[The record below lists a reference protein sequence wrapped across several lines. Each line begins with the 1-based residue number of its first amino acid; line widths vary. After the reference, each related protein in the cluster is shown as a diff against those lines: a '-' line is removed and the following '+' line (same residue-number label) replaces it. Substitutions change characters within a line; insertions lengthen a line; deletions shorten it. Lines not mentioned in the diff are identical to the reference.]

1 MYYVYI
7 PACRRRVSQGRKV
20 LQKQKEEEMIVI
32 ETFKGKSITEH
43 SVEIVERKGT
53 GHPDYMCDAM
63 MDAISVA
70 LSREYIKEFGTIL
83 HHNIDKSLLA
93 AGRVDKRFGG
103 GSVTK
108 PMELTIGDRATFSAS
123 GREIPVSDI
132 AIDTAKKWLKE
143 NMRFIDP
150 EKHLK
155 YNIALASGSEE
166 LTDIFLRPGNILVA
180 NDTSAAVGYY
190 PFSPTEKTIFEL
202 ERYLNSKG
210 FKDKY
215 PETGEDVKIMGL
227 RNGECL
233 DVTVAMPLLA
243 NYVQSEKEYFERKNI
258 VYKVMVEFLEKYK
271 EFQTI
276 EIHLNTLDEKGRG
289 LGGIYLSLLG
299 TSAEDADSGQVGR
312 GNRVNGLISV
322 NRPMGTEASAG
333 KNPVSH
339 VGKIYNVLAH
349 KMAQEIY
356 EAAEGI
362 KEVYVLLLSRI
373 GTPIDKPQ
381 MATAQILFE
390 EGREIKEVA
399 EKAEEIIDSKLK
411 NINSFCRELGEGKH
425 PIC

>member
-1 MYYVYI
+1 
-7 PACRRRVSQGRKV
+7 
-20 LQKQKEEEMIVI
+20 MIVI
-32 ETFKGKSITEH
+32 ETFKGKSVTEH

-83 HHNIDKSLLA
+83 HHNIDKGLLA

-108 PMELTIGDRATFSAS
+108 PMELTIGDRATFSVS

-143 NMRFIDP
+143 NMRFVDP

-155 YNIALASGSEE
+155 YNIVLASGSEE
-166 LTDIFLRPGNILVA
+166 LTDIFLRPGNIRGA

-190 PFSPTEKTIFEL
+190 PLSPTEKAVFEL
-202 ERYLNSKG
+202 ERYLNSKS
-210 FKDKY
+210 FKAEY
-215 PETGEDVKIMGL
+215 PETGEDIKIMGL
-227 RNGECL
+227 RKGKRL
-233 DVTVAMPLLA
+233 DITVAMPLLA
-243 NYVQSEKEYFERKNI
+243 NYVQSEKEYFERKYI
-258 VYKVMVEFLEKYK
+258 IHKEMVDFLEKYK
-271 EFQTI
+271 EFQNI
-276 EIHLNTLDEKGRG
+276 EVYLNTLDEKGRG

-312 GNRVNGLISV
+312 GNRVNGVISV
-322 NRPMGTEASAG
+322 NRPIGTEASAG

-349 KMAQEIY
+349 KIAQEIY
-356 EAAEGI
+356 EASEGI
-362 KEVYVLLLSRI
+362 KEVYVMLLSRI

-381 MATAQILFE
+381 METAQILFE
-390 EGREIKEVA
+390 EEGEKKEVA
-399 EKAEEIIDSKLK
+399 EKARDIFDRELR
-411 NINSFCRELGEGKH
+411 NINSFCLELGEGKY
-425 PIC
+425 PVC